1 MKIYVSNM
9 TNNTVDYDRKFLNFS
24 MRQALLSKEDEINF
38 IKDWQLSKN
47 QKSLNKIVSSHLR
60 LVISIANKF
69 KNYGLPINELVQEG
83 NVGLMQAVDKFD
95 LDRDVRFST
104 YSSWWIKAAMQTFIL
119 KNWSIVRIGTTAA
132 QKSLFF
138 KLKTIM
144 SKIEKDNNSSFND
157 YHQQKLAEDIGVKFK
172 DIEDMKGRLSGSDQS
187 LNATFSENSELEIQ
201 DLLVDQRASP
211 EQNAILTKDTK
222 TISNLINEAL
232 NKLPE
237 REKKIIGARQLSENT
252 VTLQE
257 LGKDLGISKERVR
270 QLENRALN
278 KLKLSLQK
286 KVNKS
291 DYLLTS

>member
-1 MKIYVSNM
+1 M
-9 TNNTVDYDRKFLNFS
+9 TNNTVDYDKKFLNFS
-24 MRQALLSKEDEINF
+24 MRQALLSKEDEISF

-47 QKSLNKIVSSHLR
+47 QKSLNKIVSAHLR

-69 KNYGLPINELVQEG
+69 RNYGLPINELVQEG

-144 SKIEKDNNSSFND
+144 SKIEKDNDSSFND

>member
-1 MKIYVSNM
+1 M
-9 TNNTVDYDRKFLNFS
+9 TNNTVDYDKKFLNFS

-47 QKSLNKIVSSHLR
+47 QKSLNKIVSAHLR

-69 KNYGLPINELVQEG
+69 RNYGLPINELVQEG

-95 LDRDVRFST
+95 LERDVRFST

-187 LNATFSENSELEIQ
+187 LNATFSENSELELQ

-211 EQNAILTKDTK
+211 EQNVILTKDTK

-232 NKLPE
+232 SKLPD

-291 DYLLTS
+291 DYLLNS

>member
-1 MKIYVSNM
+1 MH
-9 TNNTVDYDRKFLNFS
+9 
-24 MRQALLSKEDEINF
+24 ALE
-38 IKDWQLSKN
+38 
-47 QKSLNKIVSSHLR
+47 
-60 LVISIANKF
+60 
-69 KNYGLPINELVQEG
+69 
-83 NVGLMQAVDKFD
+83 KFD
-95 LDRDVRFST
+95 LSKGFRLST
-104 YSSWWIKAAMQTFIL
+104 YSQWWIRATIQNYIL

-201 DLLVDQRASP
+201 DLLVDKRASP

>member
-1 MKIYVSNM
+1 M
-9 TNNTVDYDRKFLNFS
+9 TNNTVDYDKKFLNFS

-47 QKSLNKIVSSHLR
+47 QKSLNKIVSAHLR

-69 KNYGLPINELVQEG
+69 RNYGLPINELVQEG
-83 NVGLMQAVDKFD
+83 NVGLMKAVDKFD

-144 SKIEKDNNSSFND
+144 SKIEKDNDSSFND

-187 LNATFSENSELEIQ
+187 LNATFSENSELELQ

>member
-1 MKIYVSNM
+1 M
-9 TNNTVDYDRKFLNFS
+9 TNNTVDYDKKFLNFS

-47 QKSLNKIVSSHLR
+47 QKSLNKIVSAHLR

-69 KNYGLPINELVQEG
+69 RNYGLPINELVQEG

-144 SKIEKDNNSSFND
+144 SKIEKDNDSSFND

-187 LNATFSENSELEIQ
+187 LNATFSENSELELQ

>member
-1 MKIYVSNM
+1 M
-9 TNNTVDYDRKFLNFS
+9 TNNNVDYDKKFLNFS

-47 QKSLNKIVSSHLR
+47 QKSLNKIVSAHLR

-69 KNYGLPINELVQEG
+69 RNYGLPINELVQEG

-222 TISNLINEAL
+222 TISNLINDAL

-252 VTLQE
+252 LTLQE

>member
-1 MKIYVSNM
+1 M
-9 TNNTVDYDRKFLNFS
+9 TNNNVDYDKKFLNFS
-24 MRQALLSKEDEINF
+24 MRQALLSKEDEISF

-47 QKSLNKIVSSHLR
+47 QKSLNKIVSAHLR

-69 KNYGLPINELVQEG
+69 RNYGLPINELVQEG

>member
-1 MKIYVSNM
+1 M
-9 TNNTVDYDRKFLNFS
+9 TNDIVDYDRKFLNFS
-24 MRQALLSKEDEINF
+24 MRQALLTKEDEVNYIRS
-38 IKDWQLSKN
+38 WQLHRNKESI
-47 QKSLNKIVSSHLR
+47 NKIVSSHLR
-60 LVISIANKF
+60 LVISLANKF

-95 LDRDVRFST
+95 LNRDVRFST
-104 YSSWWIKAAMQTFIL
+104 YASWWIKAAMQTFIL

-144 SKIEKDNNSSFND
+144 TKIEKENNTSFND
-157 YHQQKLAEDIGVKFK
+157 YHQRKLAEDIGIKFK
-172 DIEDMKGRLSGSDQS
+172 DIEEMKGRLSGSDQS
-187 LNATFSENSELEIQ
+187 LNATFSENSELEVQ
-201 DLLVDQRASP
+201 DLLIDERASP

-222 TISNLINEAL
+222 TISKLINEAL

-252 VTLQE
+252 ITLQE

-270 QLENRALN
+270 QLENRAFS

>member
-1 MKIYVSNM
+1 MYVRNM
-9 TNNTVDYDRKFLNFS
+9 TNNNVDHDKKFLNFS
-24 MRQALLSKEDEINF
+24 MRQALLSKEDEVNL

-60 LVISIANKF
+60 LVISTANKF
-69 KNYGLPINELVQEG
+69 RNYGLPINELVQEG

-144 SKIEKDNNSSFND
+144 TKIEKDNNASFND

-237 REKKIIGARQLSENT
+237 REQKIIGARQLSENT
-252 VTLQE
+252 VTLQK

>member
-1 MKIYVSNM
+1 M
-9 TNNTVDYDRKFLNFS
+9 TNNTVDYDKKFLNFS
-24 MRQALLSKEDEINF
+24 MRQALLSKDDEINF

-47 QKSLNKIVSSHLR
+47 QKSLNKIVSAHLR

-69 KNYGLPINELVQEG
+69 RNYGLPINELVQEG
-83 NVGLMQAVDKFD
+83 NVGLMQAIDKFD

-144 SKIEKDNNSSFND
+144 TKIEKDNDSSFND

-237 REKKIIGARQLSENT
+237 REKKIIGARQLSDNT

>member
-1 MKIYVSNM
+1 M
-9 TNNTVDYDRKFLNFS
+9 TNDIVDYDRKFLNFS
-24 MRQALLSKEDEINF
+24 MRQALLTKEDEVNYIRS
-38 IKDWQLSKN
+38 WQLHRNKESI
-47 QKSLNKIVSSHLR
+47 NKIVSSHLR
-60 LVISIANKF
+60 LVISLANKF

-95 LDRDVRFST
+95 LNRDVRFST
-104 YSSWWIKAAMQTFIL
+104 YASWWIKAAMQTFIL

-144 SKIEKDNNSSFND
+144 TKIEKENNTSFND
-157 YHQQKLAEDIGVKFK
+157 YHQRKLAEDIGIKFK
-172 DIEDMKGRLSGSDQS
+172 DIEEMKGRLSGSDQS
-187 LNATFSENSELEIQ
+187 LNATFSENSELEVQ
-201 DLLVDQRASP
+201 DLLIDERASP

-222 TISNLINEAL
+222 TISKLINEAL

-252 VTLQE
+252 ITLQE

-270 QLENRALN
+270 QLENRALS

>member
-1 MKIYVSNM
+1 M
-9 TNNTVDYDRKFLNFS
+9 TNNTVDYDKKFLNFS

-47 QKSLNKIVSSHLR
+47 QKSLNKIVSAHLR

-69 KNYGLPINELVQEG
+69 RNYGLPINELVQEG

-222 TISNLINEAL
+222 TISNLIDEAL

>member
-1 MKIYVSNM
+1 M
-9 TNNTVDYDRKFLNFS
+9 TNNTVDYDKKFLNFS
-24 MRQALLSKEDEINF
+24 MRQALLTKEDEINF
-38 IKDWQLSKN
+38 IKDWQLSQN
-47 QKSLNKIVSSHLR
+47 QRSLNKIVSAHLR

-69 KNYGLPINELVQEG
+69 RNYGLPINELVQEG

-95 LDRDVRFST
+95 LERDVRFST

-144 SKIEKDNNSSFND
+144 SKIEKDNNTSFND

-187 LNATFSENSELEIQ
+187 LNATFSENSDLEIQ

-286 KVNKS
+286 TVNKS

>member
-1 MKIYVSNM
+1 M
-9 TNNTVDYDRKFLNFS
+9 TNNTVDYDKKFLNFS

-47 QKSLNKIVSSHLR
+47 HKSLNKIVSAHLR

-69 KNYGLPINELVQEG
+69 RNYGLPINELVQEG

>member
-1 MKIYVSNM
+1 MI
-9 TNNTVDYDRKFLNFS
+9 NNTVDYDKKFLNFS

-38 IKDWQLSKN
+38 IKDWQLCKN
-47 QKSLNKIVSSHLR
+47 QKSLNKIVSAHLR

-69 KNYGLPINELVQEG
+69 RNYGLPINELVQEG

-157 YHQQKLAEDIGVKFK
+157 YHQLKLAEDIGVKFK

>member
-1 MKIYVSNM
+1 M
-9 TNNTVDYDRKFLNFS
+9 TNDIVDYDRKFLNFS
-24 MRQALLSKEDEINF
+24 MRQALLTKEDEVNYIRS
-38 IKDWQLSKN
+38 WQLHRNKESI
-47 QKSLNKIVSSHLR
+47 NKIVSSHLR
-60 LVISIANKF
+60 LVISLANKF

-95 LDRDVRFST
+95 LNRDVRFST
-104 YSSWWIKAAMQTFIL
+104 YASWWIKAAMQTFIL

-144 SKIEKDNNSSFND
+144 TKIEKENNTSFND
-157 YHQQKLAEDIGVKFK
+157 YHQRKLAEDIGIKFK
-172 DIEDMKGRLSGSDQS
+172 DIEEMKGRLSGSDQS
-187 LNATFSENSELEIQ
+187 LNATFSENSELEVQ
-201 DLLVDQRASP
+201 DLLIDERASP

-252 VTLQE
+252 ITLQE

-270 QLENRALN
+270 QLENRALS

>member
-1 MKIYVSNM
+1 M
-9 TNNTVDYDRKFLNFS
+9 TNNTLDYDKKFLNFS
-24 MRQALLSKEDEINF
+24 MRQALLSKEDEISF
-38 IKDWQLSKN
+38 IKDWQFDKN
-47 QKSLNKIVSSHLR
+47 KKSLNKIVSAHLR

-69 KNYGLPINELVQEG
+69 RNYGLPINELVQEG

-144 SKIEKDNNSSFND
+144 SRIEKDNNSTFND
-157 YHQQKLAEDIGVKFK
+157 YHQQKLAEDIGVKFR

-187 LNATFSENSELEIQ
+187 LNATLSEDSELEIQ

>member
-1 MKIYVSNM
+1 M
-9 TNNTVDYDRKFLNFS
+9 TNEIVDYDKKFLNFS
-24 MRQALLSKEDEINF
+24 MRQSLLSKEDEVDF
-38 IKDWQLSKN
+38 ITKWQLHKN
-47 QKSLNKIVSSHLR
+47 ENAINKLVSSHLR
-60 LVISIANKF
+60 LVISLANKF

-83 NVGLMQAVDKFD
+83 NIGLMQAVDKFD
-95 LDRDVRFST
+95 LSRDVRFST
-104 YSSWWIKAAMQTFIL
+104 YASWWIKAAMQTFIL

-144 SKIEKDNNSSFND
+144 TKIEKDNNTSFND
-157 YHQQKLAEDIGVKFK
+157 YHQKKLAEDIGVKFK
-172 DIEDMKGRLSGSDQS
+172 DIEDMKGRLTGSDQS
-187 LNATFSENSELEIQ
+187 LNATFSENSELEVQ
-201 DLLVDQRASP
+201 DLLVDERASP

>member
-1 MKIYVSNM
+1 M
-9 TNNTVDYDRKFLNFS
+9 TNNTVDYDKKFLNFS

-47 QKSLNKIVSSHLR
+47 QKSLNKIVSAHLR

-69 KNYGLPINELVQEG
+69 RNYGLPINELVQEG

-144 SKIEKDNNSSFND
+144 TKIEKDNDSSFND

>member
-1 MKIYVSNM
+1 M
-9 TNNTVDYDRKFLNFS
+9 TNDIVDYDKKFLNFS
-24 MRQALLSKEDEINF
+24 MRQSLLSKEDEVDF
-38 IKDWQLSKN
+38 IKKWQLNKN
-47 QKSLNKIVSSHLR
+47 ENAINKLVSSHLR
-60 LVISIANKF
+60 LVISLANKF

-83 NVGLMQAVDKFD
+83 NIGLMQAVEKFD
-95 LDRDVRFST
+95 LSRDVRFST
-104 YSSWWIKAAMQTFIL
+104 YASWWIKAAMQTFIL

-144 SKIEKDNNSSFND
+144 TKIEKDNNTSFND

-172 DIEDMKGRLSGSDQS
+172 DIEDMKGRLAGSDQS
-187 LNATFSENSELEIQ
+187 LNATFSENSELEVQ
-201 DLLVDQRASP
+201 DLLVDERASP
-211 EQNAILTKDTK
+211 EQNAILTKDNK

>member
-1 MKIYVSNM
+1 M
-9 TNNTVDYDRKFLNFS
+9 TNNNVDYDKKFLNFS
-24 MRQALLSKEDEINF
+24 MRQALLSKEDEVNL

-60 LVISIANKF
+60 LIISIANKF
-69 KNYGLPINELVQEG
+69 RNYGIPINELVQEG

-138 KLKTIM
+138 KLKTII

-157 YHQQKLAEDIGVKFK
+157 YHQQKLAEDIGIKFK

-237 REKKIIGARQLSENT
+237 REQKIIGARQLSENT

>member
-1 MKIYVSNM
+1 M
-9 TNNTVDYDRKFLNFS
+9 TNNTVDYDKKFLNFS

-38 IKDWQLSKN
+38 IKDWQLTNN
-47 QKSLNKIVSSHLR
+47 QKSLNKIVSAHLR

-69 KNYGLPINELVQEG
+69 RNYGLPINELVQEG

-157 YHQQKLAEDIGVKFK
+157 YHQQKLAEEMEAKIQAEVEKRLTETSQASATEQTEEVEESGDLGEVVAEEANISNNNGET
-172 DIEDMKGRLSGSDQS
+172 IETEQS
-187 LNATFSENSELEIQ
+187 LKEKFQQAFQ
-201 DLLVDQRASP
+201 DSV
-211 EQNAILTKDTK
+211 
-222 TISNLINEAL
+222 
-232 NKLPE
+232 
-237 REKKIIGARQLSENT
+237 
-252 VTLQE
+252 
-257 LGKDLGISKERVR
+257 
-270 QLENRALN
+270 
-278 KLKLSLQK
+278 
-286 KVNKS
+286 KVK
-291 DYLLTS
+291 Y

>member
-1 MKIYVSNM
+1 M
-9 TNNTVDYDRKFLNFS
+9 TNDIVDYDKKFFNFS
-24 MRQALLSKEDEINF
+24 MRQSLLSKEDEVDF
-38 IKDWQLSKN
+38 IKKWQLHKN
-47 QKSLNKIVSSHLR
+47 ENAINKLVSSHLR
-60 LVISIANKF
+60 LVISLANKF

-83 NVGLMQAVDKFD
+83 NIGLMQAVDKFD
-95 LDRDVRFST
+95 LSRDVRFST
-104 YSSWWIKAAMQTFIL
+104 YASWWIKAAMQTFIL

-144 SKIEKDNNSSFND
+144 TKIEKDNNTSFND
-157 YHQQKLAEDIGVKFK
+157 YHQKKLAEDIGVKFK
-172 DIEDMKGRLSGSDQS
+172 DIEDMKGRLASSDQS
-187 LNATFSENSELEIQ
+187 LNATFSENSELEVQ
-201 DLLVDQRASP
+201 DLLVDERASP

>member
-1 MKIYVSNM
+1 M
-9 TNNTVDYDRKFLNFS
+9 TNNNVDYDKKFLNFS

-47 QKSLNKIVSSHLR
+47 QKSLNKIVSAHLR

-69 KNYGLPINELVQEG
+69 RNYGLPINELVQEG
-83 NVGLMQAVDKFD
+83 NVGLMQAIDKFD

-211 EQNAILTKDTK
+211 EQNAILTKDSK

>member
-1 MKIYVSNM
+1 M
-9 TNNTVDYDRKFLNFS
+9 TNNTVDYDKKFLNFS
-24 MRQALLSKEDEINF
+24 MRQALLTKDDEIKF
-38 IKDWQLSKN
+38 IKDWQLSQN
-47 QKSLNKIVSSHLR
+47 QRSLNKIVSAHLR

-69 KNYGLPINELVQEG
+69 RNYGLPINELVQEG

-187 LNATFSENSELEIQ
+187 LNATFSENSDLEIQ

-252 VTLQE
+252 LTLQE